1 MKKTLLSDLLYIYN
15 TIHCEDK
22 CSIYCSNRLRC
33 DILKNLII
41 SLAKHS

>member
-1 MKKTLLSDLLYIYN
+1 MKRTLLTDLFYIYN
-15 TIHCEDK
+15 TIGCEEK

-41 SLAKHS
+41 SIAKHY